1 MLKKLAV
8 GIAVGLAATS
18 AQASDW
24 LHCGDV
30 FDSQSGQLVGER
42 YIEVENGDIKSVKA
56 TSGEAPV

>member
-24 LHCGDV
+24 LHCGQ
-30 FDSQSGQLVGER
+30 FLTANQGNLLVSAILKLKTVILNR
-42 YIEVENGDIKSVKA
+42 
-56 TSGEAPV
+56 

>member
-30 FDSQSGQLVGER
+30 FDSQSGQLVVLDK
-42 YIEVENGDIKSVKA
+42 YQLSITA
-56 TSGEAPV
+56 SGQH